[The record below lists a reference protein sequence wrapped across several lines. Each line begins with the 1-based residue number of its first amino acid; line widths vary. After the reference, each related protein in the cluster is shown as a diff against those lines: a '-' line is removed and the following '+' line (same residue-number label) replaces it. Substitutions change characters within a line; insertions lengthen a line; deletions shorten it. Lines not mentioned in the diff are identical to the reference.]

1 MEIDMIDKRI
11 PLFKLSAE
19 IFNSISMFDITRTAK
34 DMHELGMFLPPFK
47 EFCIQAKP
55 KFLENLDA
63 AISGMS
69 GENFQKVLSDKTN
82 NRLDFMFHYKPHEE
96 SGKLTVKCSVSDKG
110 SEFIPVEQSHFAYIG
125 GMEVIEE
132 FEDYGR
138 DCVTLLIVLLATKN
152 IRKDVETCNKPN
164 SRNRREKTI
173 SKYSSVTTIRIGKI
187 NETMRSSGNGSP
199 VRPHLRRGHIRHQHY
214 GKGNAEV
221 KKIFIQPVF
230 VNADQGWIDA
240 QREYRVVA

>member
-1 MEIDMIDKRI
+1 MIDKRV
-11 PLFKLSAE
+11 PLFKLSTE

-34 DMHELGMFLPPFK
+34 DMYELGIFLPPFK

-55 KFLENLDA
+55 RFLESLDA
-63 AISGMS
+63 AISGMA
-69 GENFQKVLSDKTN
+69 GEDYEKVLSDRTN
-82 NRLDFMFHYKPHEE
+82 YKIDFIFHCMPHEE
-96 SGKLTVKCSVSDKG
+96 NGKLVIKCLVSNKG
-110 SEFIPVEQSHFAYIG
+110 NEFIPVEQSNFAYIG

-152 IRKDVETCNKPN
+152 IRKDVEVCNKPN
-164 SRNRREKTI
+164 SRNRREKAI

-199 VRPHLRRGHIRHQHY
+199 VRPHLRRGHIRHQHF
-214 GKGNAEV
+214 GKNNAEV